1 MMLMATTNELCQEV
15 AAIPFLWV
23 LPLCL
28 YLLSFIL
35 VFQSDRIYNRAVFG
49 PLLLI
54 ALCGAAYVLFKG
66 FVVPIWIQ
74 IAAYSIALFASC
86 MVLHGE
92 LVRARPDPSR
102 LTSFYLTI
110 SAGGAAGGIFV
121 ALIAPVLFRGFW
133 EYHLAVFFTGVL
145 AIAAL
150 LRDDGSWVNRRPPW
164 PAFLAF
170 ALCAGVVYYARD
182 PDLFTSGLA
191 RRLSVRML
199 FSSSSGW
206 LAVGAGVA
214 AILLILRLRLLTA
227 PGRPILAVSSLAG
240 ALAFLGL
247 LLVSEIQA
255 SLQSAV
261 FETRNFYGVLTVDR
275 LARGI
280 PDAERLDLRHGR
292 IVHGFQYWSP
302 EMRDTPTTYYTENS
316 GIGLALRDHPRR
328 LLAPLRVGVVGL
340 GTGTLAAYGKPGD
353 TYRFY
358 DINRDVIALSTGPS
372 RLFSFL
378 ADSKA
383 RIEIAPG
390 DARLSLE
397 REAARNAPRFDI
409 LAVDAFTSDA
419 IPVHLLTREAIETD
433 LARLE
438 PGGILALHLSNR
450 QLNLIPVAQA
460 AAKALAIPLCIVDRD
475 ERGEAVWSTTWALL
489 SRDPS
494 AFSSP
499 RLSYA
504 CANKDSEKK
513 IRLWTDDYSNF
524 FQ

>member
-1 MMLMATTNELCQEV
+1 
-15 AAIPFLWV
+15 
-23 LPLCL
+23 
-28 YLLSFIL
+28 
-35 VFQSDRIYNRAVFG
+35 
-49 PLLLI
+49 
-54 ALCGAAYVLFKG
+54 
-66 FVVPIWIQ
+66 
-74 IAAYSIALFASC
+74 
-86 MVLHGE
+86 
-92 LVRARPDPSR
+92 
-102 LTSFYLTI
+102 
-110 SAGGAAGGIFV
+110 
-121 ALIAPVLFRGFW
+121 
-133 EYHLAVFFTGVL
+133 
-145 AIAAL
+145 
-150 LRDDGSWVNRRPPW
+150 
-164 PAFLAF
+164 
-170 ALCAGVVYYARD
+170 
-182 PDLFTSGLA
+182 
-191 RRLSVRML
+191 
-199 FSSSSGW
+199 
-206 LAVGAGVA
+206 
-214 AILLILRLRLLTA
+214 
-227 PGRPILAVSSLAG
+227 
-240 ALAFLGL
+240 
-247 LLVSEIQA
+247 
-255 SLQSAV
+255 
-261 FETRNFYGVLTVDR
+261 VLTVDR

-302 EMRDTPTTYYTENS
+302 EMRDTPTTYYAENS
-316 GIGLALRDHPRR
+316 GIGLAIRDHPKR

-499 RLSYA
+499 RLSTA

-524 FQ
+524 FQLIK